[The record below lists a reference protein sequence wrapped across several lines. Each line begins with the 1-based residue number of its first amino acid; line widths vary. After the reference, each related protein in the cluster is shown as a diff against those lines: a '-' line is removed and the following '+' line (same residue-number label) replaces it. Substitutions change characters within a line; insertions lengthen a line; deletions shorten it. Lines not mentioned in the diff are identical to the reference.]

1 MCVCVCVYVYAYVY
15 VYALCVCAARLIHI
29 LTITSPFSLPS
40 FPPLLAVVSEGHRNR
55 RIGSHEMNKD
65 SSRSHSLL
73 SVHVE
78 AAGMD
83 ATDGHALVKY
93 VSRLYPLY
101 VLCCCVLLP
110 SLAEMKWK

>member
-1 MCVCVCVYVYAYVY
+1 
-15 VYALCVCAARLIHI
+15 
-29 LTITSPFSLPS
+29 
-40 FPPLLAVVSEGHRNR
+40 
-55 RIGSHEMNKD
+55 MNKD

-93 VSRLYPLY
+93 VSLLYSLY
-101 VLCCCVLLP
+101 TRCYRN
-110 SLAEMKWK
+110 LAEIK